1 MSYRHK
7 EPVDTEAL
15 TIEHV
20 MPRTPTDWW
29 RQHLGEDCEA
39 VHAEW
44 LDTVGNLT
52 LTGYNSELSN
62 AAFSAKKAQL
72 QASHVELNRYFA
84 NVDTWDEQAIARR
97 GDALAA
103 RAA

>member
-29 RQHLGEDCEA
+29 RQHLGEDWEV
-39 VHAEW
+39 VHDEW

-62 AAFSAKKAQL
+62 SDFPTKKKHL
-72 QASHVELNRYFA
+72 QASHVELNKYFESVAVSVAA
-84 NVDTWDEQAIARR
+84 N
-97 GDALAA
+97 A
-103 RAA
+103 RAVGRR